1 MSEERTYIDYIRDI
15 VNEINRI
22 ENFVKDLSYDEFVK
36 DEKTIYAVIRC
47 FEVIGE
53 AAKNIP
59 KQIRDK
65 HSLFPWKRI
74 AGMRDKLIHEYF
86 GVDYQTLW
94 QTIKKRIP
102 EIKPSLDNMLNDM
115 EDSKRSESQ
124 KKANNEPNEQL
135 DRV

>member
-1 MSEERTYIDYIRDI
+1 MSKERTYIDYVRDI

-22 ENFVKDLSYDEFVK
+22 ENFIKNLSYDEFVK

-47 FEVIGE
+47 FEVMGE

-65 HSLFPWKRI
+65 YSILPWKRI
-74 AGMRDKLIHEYF
+74 SGMRDKLIHEYF
-86 GVDYQTLW
+86 GVDYETLW

-102 EIKPSLDNMLNDM
+102 EIKPSLGTILKDM
-115 EDSKRSESQ
+115 GD
-124 KKANNEPNEQL
+124 KK
-135 DRV
+135 